1 LKPAD
6 AVSRVIPFGSIFSI
20 RDDRF
25 GFDAIFCASR
35 FSGVVVDP
43 VPVAAGDVAG
53 AFFVS

>member
-20 RDDRF
+20 RDESF
-25 GFDAIFCASR
+25 GFDAIFCAIG
-35 FSGVVVDP
+35 FSGVAVDP